1 MNKIEQWNGHS
12 IRFVEHNG
20 EWWAVLADIAKALEL
35 EQRFIKRR
43 LADDVFSKHPI
54 TDSLGRQQEMLI
66 VNEFGIYE
74 TIFSSRKPEAKAFK
88 VWVFEIIK
96 QLRQQSG
103 LEGFQ
108 AFRMLDKQHQKNAMT
123 LLSNGLQEVNKE
135 AKPKDMMKAN
145 TIANKAISNKYGY
158 PKMVKKS
165 EMTKPMLRDREQVLD
180 ETVELMLVKERYGLN
195 FSVANTIYNKTNKKR
210 LEERTQTRMK
220 LKKY

>member
-1 MNKIEQWNGHS
+1 MEKLEQWNGHS

-20 EWWAVLADIAKALEL
+20 EWWAVAKDITSALGLKQPTRALHSLKGSEVALCDLTISKPTTKKARKTQTMNIISEKAIYKL
-35 EQRFIKRR
+35 
-43 LADDVFSKHPI
+43 VFK
-54 TDSLGRQQEMLI
+54 
-66 VNEFGIYE
+66 
-74 TIFSSRKPEAKAFK
+74 SRKKEAEEFQD
-88 VWVFEIIK
+88 WVFEIIK

-135 AKPKDMMKAN
+135 AKPKDMIKAN

-165 EMTKPMLRDREQVLD
+165 EMTEPMLRDREQVLD

-195 FSVANTIYNKTNKKR
+195 ISVTDIIYGKTC
-210 LEERTQTRMK
+210 
-220 LKKY
+220 

>member
-1 MNKIEQWNGHS
+1 MEKIEQWNGHS

-20 EWWAVLADIAKALEL
+20 EWWAVLADIAKALDLKPKYVKE
-35 EQRFIKRR
+35 R
-43 LADDVFSKHPI
+43 LGDEVVLTDHVL
-54 TDSLGRQQEMLI
+54 DSLGRQQEMLI

-96 QLRQQSG
+96 QLRQQTG

-123 LLSNGLQEVNKE
+123 LLSNGFQEVNKE

-165 EMTKPMLRDREQVLD
+165 EMTEPMLRDREQVLD
-180 ETVELMLVKERYGLN
+180 ETVELMLIKERYGLN
-195 FSVANTIYNKTNKKR
+195 FSVANTIYGKTC
-210 LEERTQTRMK
+210 
-220 LKKY
+220 

>member
-1 MNKIEQWNGHS
+1 MEKLEQWNGHS

-20 EWWAVLADIAKALEL
+20 EWWAVLVDTAKALDLKPKYVKE
-35 EQRFIKRR
+35 R
-43 LADDVFSKHPI
+43 LSDEVVLTDHVL
-54 TDSLGRQQEMLI
+54 DSLGRKQEMLI

-123 LLSNGLQEVNKE
+123 LLSNGFQEVNKE

-165 EMTKPMLRDREQVLD
+165 EMTEPMLRDREQVLD
-180 ETVELMLVKERYGLN
+180 ETVELMLIKERYGLN
-195 FSVANTIYNKTNKKR
+195 FSVANTIYGKTC
-210 LEERTQTRMK
+210 
-220 LKKY
+220 

>member
-1 MNKIEQWNGHS
+1 MEKLEQWNGHG

-43 LADDVFSKHPI
+43 LEDDVFSKHPI

-96 QLRQQSG
+96 QLRQQTG

-108 AFRMLDKQHQKNAMT
+108 AFRMLGKQHQKNAMT
-123 LLSNGLQEVNKE
+123 LLSNGFQEVNKE
-135 AKPKDMMKAN
+135 AKPKDMIKAN

-165 EMTKPMLRDREQVLD
+165 EMTEPMLRDREQVLD

-195 FSVANTIYNKTNKKR
+195 FSVANTIYGKTC
-210 LEERTQTRMK
+210 
-220 LKKY
+220 

>member
-35 EQRFIKRR
+35 KPKYVKER
-43 LADDVFSKHPI
+43 LSDEVVLTDHVL
-54 TDSLGRQQEMLI
+54 DSLGRQQEMLI

-123 LLSNGLQEVNKE
+123 LLSNGFQEVNKE
-135 AKPKDMMKAN
+135 AKPKDMIKAN
-145 TIANKAISNKYGY
+145 TIANKAISNKYGRS
-158 PKMVKKS
+158 KMVKKS
-165 EMTKPMLRDREQVLD
+165 EMTEPMLRDREQVLD
-180 ETVELMLVKERYGLN
+180 ATVELMLVKERYGLN
-195 FSVANTIYNKTNKKR
+195 ISVADTIYSKTN
-210 LEERTQTRMK
+210 
-220 LKKY
+220 

>member
-1 MNKIEQWNGHS
+1 MEKLEQWNGHD

-35 EQRFIKRR
+35 EQRLIKRR
-43 LADDVFSKHPI
+43 LEDDVFSKHPI

-96 QLRQQSG
+96 QLRQQTG

-123 LLSNGLQEVNKE
+123 LLSNGFQEVNKE
-135 AKPKDMMKAN
+135 AKPKDMIKAN

-165 EMTKPMLRDREQVLD
+165 EMTEPMLRDREQVLD

-195 FSVANTIYNKTNKKR
+195 FSVANTIYGKTC
-210 LEERTQTRMK
+210 
-220 LKKY
+220 

>member
-1 MNKIEQWNGHS
+1 MEKLEQWNGHS

-20 EWWAVLADIAKALEL
+20 EWWAVLADIARALNLRTDKVKMRL
-35 EQRFIKRR
+35 EDDHLSRVGIK
-43 LADDVFSKHPI
+43 DN
-54 TDSLGRQQEMLI
+54 LGRKQEMLI

-135 AKPKDMMKAN
+135 AKPKDMIKAN

-165 EMTKPMLRDREQVLD
+165 EMTESMLRDREQALD
-180 ETVELMLVKERYGLN
+180 ETVELMLIKERYGLN
-195 FSVANTIYNKTNKKR
+195 FSVADTIYSKTS
-210 LEERTQTRMK
+210 
-220 LKKY
+220 

>member
-1 MNKIEQWNGHS
+1 MEKIEQWNGHS

-20 EWWAVLADIAKALEL
+20 EWWAVLADIAKALDLKPKYVKE
-35 EQRFIKRR
+35 R
-43 LADDVFSKHPI
+43 LGDEVVLTDHVL
-54 TDSLGRQQEMLI
+54 DSLGRKQEMLI

-74 TIFSSRKPEAKAFK
+74 TIFSSRKPEAKAVK

-96 QLRQQSG
+96 QLRQQTG

-123 LLSNGLQEVNKE
+123 LLSNGFQEVNKE
-135 AKPKDMMKAN
+135 AKPKDMIKAN

-165 EMTKPMLRDREQVLD
+165 EMTEPMLRDREQVLD

-195 FSVANTIYNKTNKKR
+195 FSVANTIYGKTC
-210 LEERTQTRMK
+210 
-220 LKKY
+220 

>member
-1 MNKIEQWNGHS
+1 MEKLEQWNGHG

-43 LADDVFSKHPI
+43 LEDDVFSKHPI
-54 TDSLGRQQEMLI
+54 TDNLGREQEMRI

-96 QLRQQSG
+96 QLRQQTG

-123 LLSNGLQEVNKE
+123 LLSNGFQEVNKE
-135 AKPKDMMKAN
+135 AKPKDMIKAN

-165 EMTKPMLRDREQVLD
+165 EMTEPMLRDREQVLD

-195 FSVANTIYNKTNKKR
+195 FSVANTIYGKTC
-210 LEERTQTRMK
+210 
-220 LKKY
+220 

>member
-1 MNKIEQWNGHS
+1 MEKLEQWNGHS

-20 EWWAVLADIAKALEL
+20 EWWAVLADIAKALNLRTDKVKMRL
-35 EQRFIKRR
+35 EDNHLSRVVIK
-43 LADDVFSKHPI
+43 
-54 TDSLGRQQEMLI
+54 DSLGRKRETLI

-88 VWVFEIIK
+88 IWVFEIIK

-123 LLSNGLQEVNKE
+123 LLSNGFQEVNKE

-165 EMTKPMLRDREQVLD
+165 EMTESMLRDREQVLD

-195 FSVANTIYNKTNKKR
+195 FSVADTIYSKIS
-210 LEERTQTRMK
+210 
-220 LKKY
+220 

>member
-1 MNKIEQWNGHS
+1 MEKLEQWNGHS

-20 EWWAVLADIAKALEL
+20 EWWAVLADIAKALDLKTKYVKE
-35 EQRFIKRR
+35 R
-43 LADDVFSKHPI
+43 LSDEVVLTDHVL
-54 TDSLGRQQEMLI
+54 DSLGRQQEMLI
-66 VNEFGIYE
+66 INEFGIYE
-74 TIFSSRKPEAKAFK
+74 TIFSSRKPEARAFK

-123 LLSNGLQEVNKE
+123 LLSNGFQEVNKE

-165 EMTKPMLRDREQVLD
+165 EMTEPMLRDREQVLD

-195 FSVANTIYNKTNKKR
+195 FSVADTIYGKTC
-210 LEERTQTRMK
+210 
-220 LKKY
+220 

>member
-1 MNKIEQWNGHS
+1 MEKLEQWNGHS

-20 EWWAVLADIAKALEL
+20 EWWAVAKDITSALGLKNNSRAISTLKGVTKSYTLTNGGKQQVTIIDEKAIYKL
-35 EQRFIKRR
+35 
-43 LADDVFSKHPI
+43 VFK
-54 TDSLGRQQEMLI
+54 
-66 VNEFGIYE
+66 
-74 TIFSSRKPEAKAFK
+74 SRKKEAEEFQD
-88 VWVFEIIK
+88 WVFEIIK

-108 AFRMLDKQHQKNAMT
+108 AFRMLDKQHQKDAMT
-123 LLSNGLQEVNKE
+123 LLSNGFQEVNKE

-165 EMTKPMLRDREQVLD
+165 EMTEPMLRDREQVLD

-195 FSVANTIYNKTNKKR
+195 FSVANTIYNKTC
-210 LEERTQTRMK
+210 
-220 LKKY
+220 

>member
-1 MNKIEQWNGHS
+1 MEKLEQWNGHS

-20 EWWAVLADIAKALEL
+20 EWWAVLADIAKALDLKPKYVKE
-35 EQRFIKRR
+35 R
-43 LADDVFSKHPI
+43 LGDEVVLTDHVL
-54 TDSLGRQQEMLI
+54 DSLGRQQEMLI

-74 TIFSSRKPEAKAFK
+74 TIFSSRKPEAKTFK

-123 LLSNGLQEVNKE
+123 LLSNGFQEVNKE

-165 EMTKPMLRDREQVLD
+165 EMTEPMLRDREQVLD
-180 ETVELMLVKERYGLN
+180 ETVELMLVKERYCLN
-195 FSVANTIYNKTNKKR
+195 FSVANTIYNKTC
-210 LEERTQTRMK
+210 
-220 LKKY
+220 

>member
-1 MNKIEQWNGHS
+1 MEKLEQWNGHS

-43 LADDVFSKHPI
+43 LEDDVFSKHPI

-123 LLSNGLQEVNKE
+123 LLSNGFQEVNKE

-158 PKMVKKS
+158 SKMVKKS
-165 EMTKPMLRDREQVLD
+165 EMTEPMLRDREQVLD
-180 ETVELMLVKERYGLN
+180 ATVELMLVKERYGLN
-195 FSVANTIYNKTNKKR
+195 ISVADTIYNKTC
-210 LEERTQTRMK
+210 
-220 LKKY
+220 

>member
-1 MNKIEQWNGHS
+1 MEKIEQWNGHS
-12 IRFVEHNG
+12 IRFVEHNS
-20 EWWAVLADIAKALEL
+20 EWWAVLADIARALNLRTDKVKMRL
-35 EQRFIKRR
+35 EDDHLSRVGIK
-43 LADDVFSKHPI
+43 DN
-54 TDSLGRQQEMLI
+54 LGRQQEMLI

-123 LLSNGLQEVNKE
+123 LLSNGLQEANKE
-135 AKPKDMMKAN
+135 AKPKDMIKAN

-165 EMTKPMLRDREQVLD
+165 EMTESMLRDREQALD
-180 ETVELMLVKERYGLN
+180 ETVELMLIKERYGLN
-195 FSVANTIYNKTNKKR
+195 ISVADTIYSKTS
-210 LEERTQTRMK
+210 
-220 LKKY
+220 

>member
-1 MNKIEQWNGHS
+1 MEKLEQWNGHS

-20 EWWAVLADIAKALEL
+20 EWWAVLVDIAKALDLKPKYVKE
-35 EQRFIKRR
+35 R
-43 LADDVFSKHPI
+43 LSDEVVLTDHVL
-54 TDSLGRQQEMLI
+54 DSLGRKQEMLI

-123 LLSNGLQEVNKE
+123 LLSNGLQGVNKE

-165 EMTKPMLRDREQVLD
+165 EMTEPMLRDREQVLD
-180 ETVELMLVKERYGLN
+180 ETVELMLIKERYGLN
-195 FSVANTIYNKTNKKR
+195 FSVANTIYGKTC
-210 LEERTQTRMK
+210 
-220 LKKY
+220 

>member
-35 EQRFIKRR
+35 KPKYVKER
-43 LADDVFSKHPI
+43 LSDEVVLTDHVL
-54 TDSLGRQQEMLI
+54 DSLGRQQEMLI

-108 AFRMLDKQHQKNAMT
+108 VFRMLDKQHQKNAMT

-165 EMTKPMLRDREQVLD
+165 EMTEAMLRDREQVLD

-195 FSVANTIYNKTNKKR
+195 ISVADIIYGKTC
-210 LEERTQTRMK
+210 
-220 LKKY
+220 

>member
-1 MNKIEQWNGHS
+1 MEKLEQWNGHN

-20 EWWAVLADIAKALEL
+20 EWWAVLADIAKALDLKPKYVKE
-35 EQRFIKRR
+35 R
-43 LADDVFSKHPI
+43 LSDEVVLTDHVL
-54 TDSLGRQQEMLI
+54 DSLGRQQEMLI

-165 EMTKPMLRDREQVLD
+165 EMTEAMLRDREQVLD

-195 FSVANTIYNKTNKKR
+195 ISVADIIYGKTC
-210 LEERTQTRMK
+210 
-220 LKKY
+220 

>member
-1 MNKIEQWNGHS
+1 MEKLEQWNGHS

-20 EWWAVLADIAKALEL
+20 EWWAVLADIAKALDLKPKYVKE
-35 EQRFIKRR
+35 R
-43 LADDVFSKHPI
+43 LSDEVVLTDHVL
-54 TDSLGRQQEMLI
+54 DSLGRQQEMLI
-66 VNEFGIYE
+66 INEFGIYE

-165 EMTKPMLRDREQVLD
+165 EMTEAMLRDREQVLD

-195 FSVANTIYNKTNKKR
+195 ISVADIINGKTC
-210 LEERTQTRMK
+210 
-220 LKKY
+220 

>member
-1 MNKIEQWNGHS
+1 MEKIEQWNGHS

-20 EWWAVLADIAKALEL
+20 EWWAVAKDITSALGLKNNSRAISTLKGVTKSYTLTNGGKQQVTIIDEKAIYKL
-35 EQRFIKRR
+35 
-43 LADDVFSKHPI
+43 VFK
-54 TDSLGRQQEMLI
+54 
-66 VNEFGIYE
+66 
-74 TIFSSRKPEAKAFK
+74 SRKKEAEEFQD
-88 VWVFEIIK
+88 WVFEIIK

-123 LLSNGLQEVNKE
+123 LLSNGLQGVNKE
-135 AKPKDMMKAN
+135 AKPKDLIKAN

-165 EMTKPMLRDREQVLD
+165 EMTEPMLRDREQVLD

-195 FSVANTIYNKTNKKR
+195 FSVANTIYNKTC
-210 LEERTQTRMK
+210 
-220 LKKY
+220 

>member
-1 MNKIEQWNGHS
+1 MEKLEQWNGHS
-12 IRFVEHNG
+12 IRFVEHNS
-20 EWWAVLADIAKALEL
+20 EWWAVLADIARALNLRTDKVKMRL
-35 EQRFIKRR
+35 EDDHLSRVGIK
-43 LADDVFSKHPI
+43 DN
-54 TDSLGRQQEMLI
+54 LGRQQEMLI

-123 LLSNGLQEVNKE
+123 LLSNGLQE
-135 AKPKDMMKAN
+135 AKPKDMIKAN

-165 EMTKPMLRDREQVLD
+165 EMTESMLRDREQALD
-180 ETVELMLVKERYGLN
+180 ETVELMLIKERYGLN
-195 FSVANTIYNKTNKKR
+195 FSVADTIYSKTS
-210 LEERTQTRMK
+210 
-220 LKKY
+220 

>member
-1 MNKIEQWNGHS
+1 MEKIEQWNGHS

-20 EWWAVLADIAKALEL
+20 EWWAVLADIAKALDLKPKYVKE
-35 EQRFIKRR
+35 R
-43 LADDVFSKHPI
+43 LGDEVVLTDHVL
-54 TDSLGRQQEMLI
+54 DSLGRKQEMLI

-96 QLRQQSG
+96 QLRQQTG

-123 LLSNGLQEVNKE
+123 LLSNGFQEVNKE
-135 AKPKDMMKAN
+135 AKPKDMIKAY

-165 EMTKPMLRDREQVLD
+165 EMTEPMLRDREQVLD

-195 FSVANTIYNKTNKKR
+195 FSVANTIYGKTC
-210 LEERTQTRMK
+210 
-220 LKKY
+220 

>member
-1 MNKIEQWNGHS
+1 MEKIEQWNGHS

-20 EWWAVLADIAKALEL
+20 EWWAVLADIAKALDLKPKYVKE
-35 EQRFIKRR
+35 R
-43 LADDVFSKHPI
+43 LGDEVVLTDHVL
-54 TDSLGRQQEMLI
+54 DSLGRKQEMLI

-96 QLRQQSG
+96 QLRQQTG

-123 LLSNGLQEVNKE
+123 LLSNGFQEVNKE
-135 AKPKDMMKAN
+135 AKPKDMIKAN

-158 PKMVKKS
+158 PKMLKKS
-165 EMTKPMLRDREQVLD
+165 EMTEPMLRDREQVLD

-195 FSVANTIYNKTNKKR
+195 FSVANTIYGKTC
-210 LEERTQTRMK
+210 
-220 LKKY
+220 

>member
-1 MNKIEQWNGHS
+1 MEKLEQWNGHG

-43 LADDVFSKHPI
+43 LEDDVFSKHPI

-96 QLRQQSG
+96 QLRQQTG

-123 LLSNGLQEVNKE
+123 LLSNGFQEVNKE
-135 AKPKDMMKAN
+135 AKPKDMIKAN

-165 EMTKPMLRDREQVLD
+165 EMTEPMLRDREQVLD

-195 FSVANTIYNKTNKKR
+195 FSVANTIYGKPANESNKKA
-210 LEERTQTRMK
+210 
-220 LKKY
+220 

>member
-1 MNKIEQWNGHS
+1 MEKLEQWNGHS

-43 LADDVFSKHPI
+43 LEDDVFSKHPI
-54 TDSLGRQQEMLI
+54 TDNLGRQQEMLI

-135 AKPKDMMKAN
+135 ARSKDMMKAN

-165 EMTKPMLRDREQVLD
+165 EMTEPMLRDREQVLD

-195 FSVANTIYNKTNKKR
+195 FSVADTIYSKIS
-210 LEERTQTRMK
+210 
-220 LKKY
+220 

>member
-1 MNKIEQWNGHS
+1 MEKIEQWNGHS

-43 LADDVFSKHPI
+43 LEDDVFSKHPI
-54 TDSLGRQQEMLI
+54 ADSLGRKQEMLI

-108 AFRMLDKQHQKNAMT
+108 TFRMLDKQHQKDAMA

-165 EMTKPMLRDREQVLD
+165 EMTEPMLRDREQVLD

-195 FSVANTIYNKTNKKR
+195 FSVADTIYSKTC
-210 LEERTQTRMK
+210 
-220 LKKY
+220 

>member
-1 MNKIEQWNGHS
+1 MEKLEQWNGHS
-12 IRFVEHNG
+12 IRFVEHNS
-20 EWWAVLADIAKALEL
+20 EWWAVLADIARALNLRTDKVKMRL
-35 EQRFIKRR
+35 EDDHLSRVGIK
-43 LADDVFSKHPI
+43 DN
-54 TDSLGRQQEMLI
+54 LGRQQEMLI

-123 LLSNGLQEVNKE
+123 LLSNGLQGVNKE
-135 AKPKDMMKAN
+135 AKPKDLIKAN

-165 EMTKPMLRDREQVLD
+165 EMTEPMLRDREQVLD
-180 ETVELMLVKERYGLN
+180 ETVELMLIKERYGLN
-195 FSVANTIYNKTNKKR
+195 FSVANTIYGKTC
-210 LEERTQTRMK
+210 
-220 LKKY
+220 

>member
-1 MNKIEQWNGHS
+1 MEKLEQWNGHS

-43 LADDVFSKHPI
+43 LEDDVFSKHPI
-54 TDSLGRQQEMLI
+54 LDSLGRKQKMLI

-96 QLRQQSG
+96 QLRQQTG

-123 LLSNGLQEVNKE
+123 LLSNGFQEVNKE

-165 EMTKPMLRDREQVLD
+165 EMTEPMLRDREQVLD

-195 FSVANTIYNKTNKKR
+195 FSVANTIYNKTC
-210 LEERTQTRMK
+210 
-220 LKKY
+220 

>member
-1 MNKIEQWNGHS
+1 MEKLEQWNGHS

-35 EQRFIKRR
+35 KPKYVKER
-43 LADDVFSKHPI
+43 LSDEVVLTDHVL
-54 TDSLGRQQEMLI
+54 DSLGRKQEMLI

-96 QLRQQSG
+96 QLRKQSG

-123 LLSNGLQEVNKE
+123 LLSNGLQEANKE
-135 AKPKDMMKAN
+135 AKPKDMIKAN

-165 EMTKPMLRDREQVLD
+165 EMTQPMLRDREQVLD

-195 FSVANTIYNKTNKKR
+195 ISVADTIYSKTS
-210 LEERTQTRMK
+210 
-220 LKKY
+220 